1 MTKNS
6 YLSQQA
12 RIAIGTVNVLTAHR
26 SHMNP
31 RGNTHRWCPPT
42 DVTDAEKLII
52 VTVEISGMDDG
63 EFHITLQGRQLAI
76 SGTRDRCS
84 GIHAYHQMEISYGE
98 FSTEIK
104 LPTPVDSEGV
114 EANYADGFLTVRLP
128 KQSRYVPIIEVDQTT

>member
-6 YLSQQA
+6 YMSQQA
-12 RIAIGTVNVLTAHR
+12 RIAIGTVDVLATHR
-26 SHMNP
+26 YHMNP
-31 RGNTHRWCPPT
+31 RGNTRRWRPPT

-52 VTVEISGMDDG
+52 VTVKNIGMDDG
-63 EFHITLQGRQLAI
+63 EFHIALQHRQFAI

-84 GIHAYHQMEISYGE
+84 GMHAYHQMEISYGE

-128 KQSRYVPIIEVDQTT
+128 KQSRYVPIIEVEQTT